1 MSGGSMD
8 YLYEKI
14 EDAEFRLLSP
24 ERIALHKHLKKL
36 SKALKAIEWNDSG
49 DGDDRENE
57 FIYDAIG
64 RNVILGSSI
73 EEAEKVRDQLIE
85 QIQLAMVQRR

>member
-1 MSGGSMD
+1 MSGGSME
-8 YLYEKI
+8 YFYRQI
-14 EDAEFRLLSP
+14 EDLEFDLNSP

-57 FIYDAIG
+57 LILAVIG
-64 RNVILGSSI
+64 SQALLVSSI
-73 EEAEKVRDQLIE
+73 EELTASLLKRP
-85 QIQLAMVQRR
+85 RRSKLE